1 MATPQNVSFDFQH
14 RVFSVDGAVFRKT
27 SDGEVALYVSMGDTV
42 GAVPVK
48 QLKSVFDIDPDSQD
62 SQLLGYAVDGLEYVR
77 EIRPGDSVPLEVLTG
92 EASWM
97 VEAKYLATAKARIT
111 MQLLDWLT
119 KGEFK
124 AMEPREFLAK
134 ADDPETKKLVQ
145 QAFGDI
151 AEELGYGKDK
161 HEDVVELVDRFAQE
175 LSYIEALRDQLGQ
188 IKVVAIKLKNLYK
201 ANRNDSSMGEAI
213 SRCNTL
219 LEKPIRSI
227 FAKFNQLDGTVG
239 EIVNT
244 LRQYDAQVD
253 YVRKVRDELRQ
264 AYLLWEP
271 ILEVWAGFDGAD
283 TQEAENAIRETY
295 RFAAQNFVQTDS
307 WSLSA

>member
-1 MATPQNVSFDFQH
+1 MASPQNVTFDFEN

-27 SDGEVALYVSMGDTV
+27 SDSEVALYVSMGETV
-42 GAVPVK
+42 GAVPLK
-48 QLKSVFDIDPDSQD
+48 QLKSVFEIDPDSED
-62 SQLLGYAVDGLEYVR
+62 ARLLDYVIDGLEFVR

-97 VEAKYLATAKARIT
+97 VEEQYLAAAKARIT
-111 MQLLDWLT
+111 MQLLAWLT
-119 KGEFK
+119 KGEFQTTN
-124 AMEPREFLAK
+124 PREFLAK
-134 ADDPETKKLVQ
+134 AEDPETKKLVQ

-151 AEELGYGKDK
+151 AEELGYGKAK
-161 HEDVVELVDRFAQE
+161 REDVVQLVDRFAQE
-175 LSYIEALRDQLGQ
+175 LSYIEALRDQLSQ
-188 IKVVAIKLKNLYK
+188 IKALARKLKDLYK

-213 SRCNTL
+213 SRCTTL
-219 LEKPIRSI
+219 LEKPVRAI
-227 FAKFNQLDGTVG
+227 FAKFDALDGTVG

-244 LRQYDAQVD
+244 LRQYNAQVE

-271 ILEVWAGFDGAD
+271 ILGVWAGFDGAN
-283 TQEAENAIRETY
+283 TQEAENVIRETY
-295 RFAAQNFVQTDS
+295 RFAAQNFVQTDN

>member
-1 MATPQNVSFDFQH
+1 MANPQNVTFDFEN

-27 SDGEVALYVSMGDTV
+27 SDGEVALYVSMGETV
-42 GAVPVK
+42 GAVPLK

-62 SQLLGYAVDGLEYVR
+62 AQLLDYVIDGLEFVR

-97 VEAKYLATAKARIT
+97 VEEQYLAAAKARIT
-111 MQLLDWLT
+111 MQLLAWLT
-119 KGEFK
+119 KGEFQTTN
-124 AMEPREFLAK
+124 PREFLAK
-134 ADDPETKKLVQ
+134 AEDPETKKLVQ
-145 QAFGDI
+145 RAFGDI
-151 AEELGYGKDK
+151 AEELGYGKEK
-161 HEDVVELVDRFAQE
+161 REDVVQLVDRFAQE
-175 LSYIEALRDQLGQ
+175 LSYIEALRDQLRQ
-188 IKVVAIKLKNLYK
+188 IKALARKLKDLYK

-213 SRCNTL
+213 SRCTTL
-219 LEKPIRSI
+219 MEKPIRAI
-227 FAKFNQLDGTVG
+227 FAKFDALDGTVG

-244 LRQYDAQVD
+244 LRQYNAQVE

-271 ILEVWAGFDGAD
+271 ILGVWAGFDGAN
-283 TQEAENAIRETY
+283 TPEAENVIRETY
-295 RFAAQNFVQTDS
+295 RFAAQNFVQTDN